1 MLDDLDS
8 TLEALLKAEL
18 PSEMFP
24 TTQISFAAPDAES
37 VGSKPAINLFL
48 YDVRENLDLRSGVA
62 SFQRQDDRT
71 AVRVR
76 APARVDCSYLI
87 TFWPMESGEASG
99 PKVEHQFL
107 GLVMKILMRHCK
119 LPAEVLQGELAN
131 HEPPVRAATL
141 KTGYLNSMGEFW
153 QAMGGKPK
161 VAINYTVTI
170 AVPVHEPDEA
180 VPLVAERLSSLTF
193 LEP

>member
-1 MLDDLDS
+1 MLWDLDN
-8 TLEALLKAEL
+8 TLEALLRNEL

-24 TTQISFAAPDAES
+24 TTQISFATPDSAS

-48 YDVRENLDLRSGVA
+48 YDVRENLELRSGMA

-87 TFWPMESGEASG
+87 TFWPMESGEDSG

-107 GLVMKILMRHCK
+107 GLVMQVLMRHRK
-119 LPAEVLQGELAN
+119 LPTGVLQGELAGQ
-131 HEPPVRAATL
+131 EPPVRAATL

-170 AVPVHEPDEA
+170 SVPVHEPGEA
-180 VPLVAERLSSLTF
+180 VPLVSESRSTVAF